1 MRSHVPQ
8 LRSTNTEHRAPPAP
22 GRRPHTAVGS
32 ETAAGATRRGGP
44 RAQPLQAASRLP
56 AIAARA
62 LKHPAA
68 SPAPAP
74 PPPPRG
80 ARLPAPAGA
89 LASTRRRRASGG
101 GLFLRPS
108 TAAAFVFSLLRSSRP
123 FLRSRENPLCME
135 MTQRGM
141 PRSPLLLVVVLAAL
155 AGPCSAYFRGDPV
168 LEPAR
173 PGAVLLGLRRGGG
186 AGRPGAAAE
195 KCLRA
200 SDRHE

>member
-123 FLRSRENPLCME
+123 FLRSRENPLCMGNDA
-135 MTQRGM
+135 TWH
-141 PRSPLLLVVVLAAL
+141 AAL
-155 AGPCSAYFRGDPV
+155 TTALGRRARGPGGPVQRLLSGRSGPRTRPPWRSA
-168 LEPAR
+168 AR
-173 PGAVLLGLRRGGG
+173 AAPWRRGRAAGCGG
-186 AGRPGAAAE
+186 GEMLARV
-195 KCLRA
+195 
-200 SDRHE
+200 